1 MHKPFCRISAR
12 HLYKQIMITDDAQKI
27 EFAFMNNCLTNTCEL
42 VEVECYLQV
51 QQKQLDNVNSIVL
64 NEALVHL
71 ATSSIH
77 KYFQSS
83 SPASKTVI
91 LTR

>member
-12 HLYKQIMITDDAQKI
+12 HLYKQIMITDDAQKV

-51 QQKQLDNVNSIVL
+51 QHKPVDNVNSMFF
-64 NEALVHL
+64 
-71 ATSSIH
+71 
-77 KYFQSS
+77 K
-83 SPASKTVI
+83 
-91 LTR
+91 